1 MSTDIQAVYVSA
13 TTTAVD
19 HPTRLRGC
27 SWANFT
33 NATKEITF
41 KDAGTEKFK
50 LVLPTGGNSDLYL
63 TDDGIRFKTSLHVTV
78 PTSSA
83 ATIFV
88 G

>member
-27 SWANFT
+27 SWSNFT

-41 KDAGTEKFK
+41 KDAGPEKFK

-63 TDDGIRFKTSLHVTV
+63 TDEDFKEKIELHDNLMV
-78 PTSSA
+78 SGSNL
-83 ATIFV
+83 
-88 G
+88 

>member
-33 NATKEITF
+33 N
-41 KDAGTEKFK
+41 
-50 LVLPTGGNSDLYL
+50 SDLYL

-78 PTSSA
+78 PTSCA